1 MASSRPQSDC
11 AEHTKDIISLKKDM
25 ESVLRHEKKFSDS
38 IDLLEITIADLN
50 LTVKIFNEKFKDLPD
65 KVRKLED
72 KSIFMQVFEKLA
84 WIAVGALIVSM
95 VNQKFIAP
103 KEEKTYGIEY
113 KVR

>member
-1 MASSRPQSDC
+1 
-11 AEHTKDIISLKKDM
+11 M

-84 WIAVGALIVSM
+84 WIAVRTLIVSM

-103 KEEKTYGIEY
+103 KEKTYGIED

>member
-1 MASSRPQSDC
+1 MAFPRPQSDC
-11 AEHTKDIISLKKDM
+11 AEHAKDIISLKKDM
-25 ESVLRHEKKFSDS
+25 ESVLKHEKKFSDS

-72 KSIFMQVFEKLA
+72 RSIFMQVFEKLA

-95 VNQKFIAP
+95 VNQKFIAT

>member
-1 MASSRPQSDC
+1 MAERTPKESCTQHMI
-11 AEHTKDIISLKKDM
+11 EINNLKKDM

>member
-1 MASSRPQSDC
+1 MAERTPKESCTQ
-11 AEHTKDIISLKKDM
+11 HTIEINNLKKDM

>member
-1 MASSRPQSDC
+1 MALQRPQFYC
-11 AEHTKDIISLKKDM
+11 EEHTKDIILLKKDM

-103 KEEKTYGIEY
+103 KEEKMYGIEY
-113 KVR
+113 KTR